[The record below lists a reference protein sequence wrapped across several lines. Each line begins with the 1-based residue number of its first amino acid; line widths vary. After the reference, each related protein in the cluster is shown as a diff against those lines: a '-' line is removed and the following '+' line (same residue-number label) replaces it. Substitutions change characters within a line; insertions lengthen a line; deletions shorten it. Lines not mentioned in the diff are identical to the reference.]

1 MLRGSG
7 GVLHIALRRAVSL
20 HIALRRAASL
30 RVVLR
35 RAVSLRVVLRRV
47 VSLRIAL
54 RCRGVSPHA
63 ALQCFGATLR
73 IALWKSLRTTLQY
86 YEASPA
92 NLCLHT
98 SLRHGKSLRALRCHG
113 ANVLNLWQA
122 MLSYLAANLRLPM
135 AEFATQVMQR
145 WNLVLASLGM
155 LSRPRAWR
163 TTTCLR
169 ACLPWRIQGLAVPVH
184 CSQTSLPLCHL
195 ALAQT
200 DWVTLELPMR
210 GWPRDS

>member
-7 GVLHIALRRAVSL
+7 GVLPIALRRAVSL

-30 RVVLR
+30 RVALCR
-35 RAVSLRVVLRRV
+35 GVSLRVVLRRA

-54 RCRGVSPHA
+54 RCRAKSPHA

-73 IALWKSLRTTLQY
+73 IAMCGESLRTTLQY

-122 MLSYLAANLRLPM
+122 MLSYLAATLRLPM
-135 AEFATQVMQR
+135 AEFATEVMRRLTLFQTT
-145 WNLVLASLGM
+145 LDM
-155 LSRPRAWR
+155 LSNLRVAWC
-163 TTTCLR
+163 T
-169 ACLPWRIQGLAVPVH
+169 PGLA
-184 CSQTSLPLCHL
+184 
-195 ALAQT
+195 AKF
-200 DWVTLELPMR
+200 
-210 GWPRDS
+210 